1 MFTVFDLRTN
11 KKLLITIYIR
21 YHLLISLKK
30 KKKVNMFIK
39 HHLYSLDFYIL
50 SKCGITKLKIIPFVF
65 LIKLDIEFTY
75 LN

>member
-30 KKKVNMFIK
+30 KKKSEHVHKASFIFIRLL
-39 HHLYSLDFYIL
+39 H
-50 SKCGITKLKIIPFVF
+50 II
-65 LIKLDIEFTY
+65 KMWHY
-75 LN
+75 